1 MAVEMAAEMAVAV
14 VMVVVVAMQWTPSI
28 RLILE
33 DDVANALSRLV
44 KQFFDSLYLG
54 IVKVTVVRKNGTGE
68 RCNSFAD
75 SGKRVPLRLS
85 EAFRHSVD
93 SLTVFFEIRFTL
105 ISKRVHFFILFF
117 VNFYTTLILQQLK
130 RWIEGGRIWRV
141 AAFFFDSLND
151 SIAVQGLFLE
161 GLQDQKA

>member
-1 MAVEMAAEMAVAV
+1 MAVEMAAEMAAAV

-28 RLILE
+28 RLILK

-75 SGKRVPLRLS
+75 SGLSLIHISEPTRLGMIS
-85 EAFRHSVD
+85 YA
-93 SLTVFFEIRFTL
+93 VFC
-105 ISKRVHFFILFF
+105 
-117 VNFYTTLILQQLK
+117 LK
-130 RWIEGGRIWRV
+130 
-141 AAFFFDSLND
+141 
-151 SIAVQGLFLE
+151 
-161 GLQDQKA
+161 K